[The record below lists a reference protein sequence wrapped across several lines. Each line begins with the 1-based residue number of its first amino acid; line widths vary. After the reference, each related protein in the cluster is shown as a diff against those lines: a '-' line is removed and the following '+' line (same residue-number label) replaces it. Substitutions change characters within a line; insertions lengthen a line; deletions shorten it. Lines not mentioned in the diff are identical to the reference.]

1 MDGRATP
8 GQTRSVDLELSPLS
22 VQIERGRSA
31 LRVVA
36 RSVEPSPSVLIEA
49 TFSGG
54 PDGVWLRL
62 TRAGRAPQILSKE
75 ALAQHPALSGVLR
88 LIADEVDFPKPLRVV
103 KPHGE
108 AVLGLLFQ
116 TLLVYVARMP
126 VAVPL
131 PRWGRPLRDERVERA
146 LELLTSDIAKRWT
159 VELLARAVGLSR
171 PVLAERFLRVLGL
184 SPMRYLSQQRM
195 QVAAALLLG
204 TDASLAE
211 VAARIGYQSEFAFN
225 RAFKRHFQ
233 VPPGVYRQRIPT
245 SALAGPLALAA

>member
-1 MDGRATP
+1 M
-8 GQTRSVDLELSPLS
+8 
-22 VQIERGRSA
+22 
-31 LRVVA
+31 
-36 RSVEPSPSVLIEA
+36 
-49 TFSGG
+49 
-54 PDGVWLRL
+54 
-62 TRAGRAPQILSKE
+62 
-75 ALAQHPALSGVLR
+75 
-88 LIADEVDFPKPLRVV
+88 
-103 KPHGE
+103 
-108 AVLGLLFQ
+108 
-116 TLLVYVARMP
+116 
-126 VAVPL
+126 PL
-131 PRWGRPLRDERVERA
+131 PLWGRPLRDERVERA